1 MHFPNNLFFYATDKK
16 RIHFN
21 HKMIELLLS
30 LGILFIC
37 SLVVGYI
44 LTLVKLPPLVGMIGI
59 GLALGPNG
67 LNLINK
73 ELLDM
78 STDLREMA
86 LIIILSRGGLSLDVG
101 DLKKIGRSAIMMC
114 FIPAT
119 CEILGYLAFAPDIV
133 GIPRLHGAIMGC
145 VMAAVSP
152 AVVVPRML
160 NLIENHYGTKH
171 GIPQIIIAGSSVDD
185 VYAIVIFGA
194 LCDVAVGDGFSFN
207 ILWHIPVSI
216 ILAIILGLTS
226 GYLLTLFFRR
236 TKVGD
241 AKKCVILVSLSF
253 LFVALENAIK
263 KWLPIAGL
271 LAVICM
277 GITIHNLFPKCADR
291 LSKRYT
297 TMWMVAEMIL
307 FTLVGAAV
315 DLSGLGKIA
324 GKLIATIFIALCFRS
339 VGVFLCVIGNKFSWK
354 EILFCI
360 IAYLPKA
367 TVQAAIG
374 GIPLAKG
381 VSSGQE
387 IISCTVFAILITAP
401 LGAFSTDLTYKLLL
415 PHDVGEEKN
424 LKNSEDKGDENNKM
438 DFPRMSSMPRQ
449 IVFSDIE
456 LADGSENSD
465 EDSTISAVK
474 SPEKEYNSLVSP
486 VSPISPTSPETDI
499 IISCSNSVED
509 KV

>member
-1 MHFPNNLFFYATDKK
+1 
-16 RIHFN
+16 
-21 HKMIELLLS
+21 MIELLLS

-37 SLVVGYI
+37 SLIVGYV

-59 GLALGPNG
+59 GLALGPHA

-73 ELLDM
+73 DLIDM

-86 LIIILSRGGLSLDVG
+86 LIIILSRGGLSLDIG

-119 CEILGYLAFAPDIV
+119 CEILGYLAVAPGIN
-133 GIPRLHGAIMGC
+133 GIPTLHGAIMGC

-194 LCDVAVGDGFSFN
+194 LCDVETGDGFSYN
-207 ILWHIPVSI
+207 IFWQIPCSI
-216 ILAIILGLTS
+216 ILAVILGVS
-226 GYLLTLFFRR
+226 VGYVLTLFFKR

-241 AKKCVILVSLSF
+241 AKKCVILVSFSF
-253 LFVALENAIK
+253 LFVSLENAIK
-263 KWLPIAGL
+263 EWVPIAGL

-277 GITIHNLFPKCADR
+277 GVTIHNMFPKCADR

-315 DLSGLGKIA
+315 DMSGLGQIA
-324 GKLIATIFIALCFRS
+324 GKLIGTIFIALCFRT
-339 VGVFLCVIGNKFSWK
+339 VGVFVCVIGNKFSWK
-354 EILFCI
+354 EILFCC

-381 VSSGQE
+381 ISSGQT

-401 LGAFSTDLTYKLLL
+401 LGAFGTDLSYKYLL
-415 PHDVGEEKN
+415 PHDVDVTKSLKKNEDDEK
-424 LKNSEDKGDENNKM
+424 K
-438 DFPRMSSMPRQ
+438 DFPRQSSMPRQ

-456 LADGSENSD
+456 IADSSDRSE
-465 EDSTISAVK
+465 ECSTVSTLK
-474 SPEKEYNSLVSP
+474 SPTSDNDYANLKSP
-486 VSPISPTSPETDI
+486 LSPISPLSPTSPEICKILET
-499 IISCSNSVED
+499 SSSAEE